1 MDENL
6 KEKIF
11 STLEKIK
18 IDDLENFELD
28 RNKISGINISD
39 RNIQFTLEIEDVFK
53 KHADRISKIAE
64 EAVLKLPDIN
74 SVTVILTSHKNLPK
88 RNPEENKENEKSIPG
103 IDKIIAVASGKGG
116 VGKSTTS
123 INLAI
128 SIKNLG
134 FNVGILDADIY
145 GPSIPKLVGS
155 TQKPQSDGK
164 MLIPIEAF
172 GLQVMS
178 IGFLVAEES
187 PTIWRG
193 PMVISAF
200 TQLLTQVAWKDL
212 DYLVIDLPPGTGDIQ
227 LSLSQKANVN
237 GSVIVSTPQDL
248 ALIDA
253 RKGLNMF
260 RKVDIPV
267 LGIIENMS
275 YFICPS
281 CNEQTNIFGNG
292 GAQKEAVRLG
302 VDFLGAIP
310 LDTEIRLT
318 SDQGKPITETNSNTP
333 QSEQYKLIAKNIVS
347 KVSNMKTSGPKI
359 IID

>member
-1 MDENL
+1 MSD
-6 KEKIF
+6 KKP
-11 STLEKIK
+11 
-18 IDDLENFELD
+18 ELSAAM
-28 RNKISGINISD
+28 KSKV
-39 RNIQFTLEIEDVFK
+39 EPKVFK
-53 KHADRISKIAE
+53 KNPIIGTKFTIAISSA
-64 EAVLKLPDIN
+64 
-74 SVTVILTSHKNLPK
+74 
-88 RNPEENKENEKSIPG
+88 
-103 IDKIIAVASGKGG
+103 KGG
-116 VGKSTTS
+116 VGKSTFAT
-123 INLAI
+123 NLALALKT
-128 SIKNLG
+128 SGCK
-134 FNVGILDADIY
+134 VGLLDADIY

-178 IGFLVAEES
+178 IGFLVAEDS

-212 DYLVIDLPPGTGDIQ
+212 DYLIIDLPPGTGDIQ

-281 CNEQTNIFGNG
+281 CSEQTNIFGNG
-292 GAQKEAVRLG
+292 GAQKEAEKLG

-318 SDQGKPITETNSNTP
+318 SDQGKPITEINSNTP
-333 QSEQYKLIAKNIVS
+333 QSEHYKLIAKNIIS
-347 KVSNMKTSGPKI
+347 KISKIKTSGPKI